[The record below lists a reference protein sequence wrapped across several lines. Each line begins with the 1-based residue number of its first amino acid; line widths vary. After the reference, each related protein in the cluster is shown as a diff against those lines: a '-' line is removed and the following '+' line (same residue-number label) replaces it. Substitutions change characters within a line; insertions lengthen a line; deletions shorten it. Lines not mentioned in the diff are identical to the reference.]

1 MGTIRVHGIGASAG
15 IAIARAQVWKKQD
28 QIIGQEVKS
37 PEQELARFKK
47 ASEQAL
53 SGLATLHEQTKQ
65 RLGQKEADIFQAHM
79 MLLQDPELIGQI
91 EVLLAAGNINAEAA
105 VQQATGELATLFSSL
120 EDEYMR
126 ERAADIRDVG
136 QRLLS
141 CLQEAVWGNLQGTAR
156 EEKGTSLDA
165 VIVVAHDLSPSD
177 TAQLDTGLI
186 KGFATQIG
194 GGTSHS
200 AVMARALGIPAVVG
214 LGQALEQV
222 EDGDLIVLDGTAGLL
237 CLRPGEEELA
247 FYEQKRADWLREK
260 NRQARWAAL
269 PTVTKDG
276 HRVEV
281 GANIGHPDECRAVQQ
296 VGGEGIGLFRSEF
309 LFMNRASMPDEEEQF
324 QAYRQ
329 VAQDMNGK
337 PVVIR
342 TLDIGGDKELP
353 YLNLQSELNPFLG
366 YRAIRLCLDRE
377 ELFLTQLRAILR
389 ASHYGSVKLM
399 YPMIATLEE
408 WRAANRLLA
417 EAKETLA
424 RAGIPFDPAIEVGL
438 MIEVPAAALASE
450 LFARDADFLSIGT
463 NDLIQY
469 TLACDRMN
477 EQVSGLYQPF
487 HPAILRLIRQVI
499 DAAHRY
505 GRRVSM
511 CGEMA
516 SDPLA
521 IPLLLGMGLDGFS
534 MSASSVLAA
543 RELINHLSFEE
554 MKELAEAALKLEGQE
569 QVKAL
574 LLERTR
580 VQINA

>member
-28 QIIGQEVKS
+28 QKISQEVRS
-37 PEQELARFKK
+37 PEEELARFKT
-47 ASEQAL
+47 ASELAL
-53 SGLATLHEQTKQ
+53 SGLATLYEETRL

-105 VQQATGELATLFSSL
+105 VQKVTGELVSLFASL

-141 CLQEAVWGNLQGTAR
+141 CLQQVARDHRQGAAR
-156 EEKGTSLDA
+156 EEIGTLDA

-200 AVMARALGIPAVVG
+200 AIMARALGIPAVVG

-237 CLRPGEEELA
+237 CLRPDEEELSS
-247 FYEQKRADWLREK
+247 YEQKRADWLREK
-260 NRQARWAAL
+260 KRQARWAEL
-269 PTVTKDG
+269 PTVTQDG
-276 HRVEV
+276 HRVEL
-281 GANIGHPDECRAVQQ
+281 GANIGHPDECQAVQQ

-353 YLNLQSELNPFLG
+353 YMNLQSELNPFLG

-487 HPAILRLIRQVI
+487 HPAVLRLIRQVI

-543 RELINHLSFEE
+543 RELINQLSFEE

>member
-28 QIIGQEVKS
+28 QKISQEVRS
-37 PEQELARFKK
+37 PEEELARFKT
-47 ASEQAL
+47 ASELAL
-53 SGLATLHEQTKQ
+53 SGLATLYEETRL

-237 CLRPGEEELA
+237 CLRPDEEELSS
-247 FYEQKRADWLREK
+247 YEQKRADWLREK
-260 NRQARWAAL
+260 KRQARWAEL
-269 PTVTKDG
+269 STVTQDG
-276 HRVEV
+276 HRVEL

-353 YLNLQSELNPFLG
+353 YMNLQSELNPFLG

-543 RELINHLSFEE
+543 RELINQLSFEE

>member
-105 VQQATGELATLFSSL
+105 VQQVTGELATLFSSL

-141 CLQEAVWGNLQGTAR
+141 CLQQVARDHCQGAAR
-156 EEKGTSLDA
+156 EEIGTLDA

-200 AVMARALGIPAVVG
+200 AIMARALGIPAVVG

-237 CLRPGEEELA
+237 CLRPDEEELSS
-247 FYEQKRADWLREK
+247 YEQKRADWLREK
-260 NRQARWAAL
+260 KRQARWAEL
-269 PTVTKDG
+269 PTVTQDG
-276 HRVEV
+276 HRVEL

-353 YLNLQSELNPFLG
+353 YMNLQSELNPFLG

-487 HPAILRLIRQVI
+487 HPAVLRLIRQVI

-543 RELINHLSFEE
+543 RELINQLSFEE

>member
-1 MGTIRVHGIGASAG
+1 
-15 IAIARAQVWKKQD
+15 
-28 QIIGQEVKS
+28 
-37 PEQELARFKK
+37 
-47 ASEQAL
+47 
-53 SGLATLHEQTKQ
+53 
-65 RLGQKEADIFQAHM
+65 M

-141 CLQEAVWGNLQGTAR
+141 CLQQVARDHCQGAAR
-156 EEKGTSLDA
+156 EEIGTLDA

-237 CLRPGEEELA
+237 CLRPDEEELSS
-247 FYEQKRADWLREK
+247 YEQKRADWLREK
-260 NRQARWAAL
+260 KRQARWAEL
-269 PTVTKDG
+269 PTVTQDG
-276 HRVEV
+276 HRVEL

-469 TLACDRMN
+469 TLACDRIN

-543 RELINHLSFEE
+543 RELINQLSFEE

>member
-1 MGTIRVHGIGASAG
+1 MGTVRVKGIGASAG
-15 IAIARAQVWKKQD
+15 VAIARAQVWKKQV
-28 QIIGQEVKS
+28 QKIGQEVKS
-37 PEQELARFKK
+37 PEEELARFKT
-47 ASEQAL
+47 ACEQGL
-53 SGLATLHEQTKQ
+53 SGLATLYEQTRK

-79 MLLQDPELIGQI
+79 MLLQDPELIGPI
-91 EVLLAAGNINAEAA
+91 EMLLAAGNINAEAA
-105 VQQATGELATLFSSL
+105 VQQVTGELASLFASL
-120 EDEYMR
+120 DGEYMR

-136 QRLLS
+136 QRLLF
-141 CLQEAVWGNLQGTAR
+141 CLQGTGTVWGNLQGSAR
-156 EEKGTSLDA
+156 EEKKTAPDSL
-165 VIVVAHDLSPSD
+165 IVVAHDLSPSD

-200 AVMARALGIPAVVG
+200 AIMARALGIPAIVG
-214 LGQALEQV
+214 LGRALEQV
-222 EDGDLIVLDGTAGLL
+222 EDGDLIVLDGTEGLF
-237 CLRPGEEELA
+237 CLRPDEKELA

-260 NRQARWAAL
+260 TRQARWAEL
-269 PTVTKDG
+269 PTVTRDG
-276 HRVEV
+276 HRIEL
-281 GANIGHPDECRAVQQ
+281 GANIGHPDECQAVLR

-309 LFMNRASMPDEEEQF
+309 LFMNRDSMPDEEEQF

-329 VAQDMNGK
+329 VAHDMNGK

-353 YLNLQSELNPFLG
+353 LLNLQKELNPFLG

-377 ELFLTQLRAILR
+377 EMFLTQLRAILR

-408 WRAANRLLA
+408 WRAANRFLA
-417 EAKETLA
+417 EAKSTLT
-424 RAGIPFDPAIEVGL
+424 RAGIPFDPAIQVGL
-438 MIEVPAAALASE
+438 MIEVPAAALVSD
-450 LFARDADFLSIGT
+450 LFAREADFLSIGT

-477 EQVSGLYQPF
+477 EQISGLYQPF
-487 HPAILRLIRQVI
+487 HPAVLRLIQLVI
-499 DAAHRY
+499 EAAHRHD
-505 GRRVSM
+505 RRVSM

-516 SDPLA
+516 ADPLA
-521 IPLLLGMGLDGFS
+521 IPLLVGMGLDGFS
-534 MSASSVLAA
+534 MNASSVLAA
-543 RELINHLSFEE
+543 RELINQLSFNE
-554 MKELAEAALKLEGQE
+554 MKDLAEAALQLEGQE

-580 VQINA
+580 N

>member
-37 PEQELARFKK
+37 PEEELARFKT
-47 ASEQAL
+47 ASELAL
-53 SGLATLHEQTKQ
+53 SGLATLYEETRL

-237 CLRPGEEELA
+237 CLRPDEEELSS
-247 FYEQKRADWLREK
+247 YEQKRADWLREK
-260 NRQARWAAL
+260 KRQARWAEL
-269 PTVTKDG
+269 PTVTQDG
-276 HRVEV
+276 HRVEL

-353 YLNLQSELNPFLG
+353 YMNLQSELNPFLG

-469 TLACDRMN
+469 TLACDRIN

-543 RELINHLSFEE
+543 RELINQLSFEE

>member
-1 MGTIRVHGIGASAG
+1 MGTIQVHGIGASAG

-105 VQQATGELATLFSSL
+105 VQQVTGELATLFSSL

-141 CLQEAVWGNLQGTAR
+141 CLQQVARDHRQGAAR
-156 EEKGTSLDA
+156 EEIGTLDA

-200 AVMARALGIPAVVG
+200 AIMARALGIPAVVG

-237 CLRPGEEELA
+237 CLRPDEEELSS
-247 FYEQKRADWLREK
+247 YEQKRADWLREK
-260 NRQARWAAL
+260 KRQARWAEL
-269 PTVTKDG
+269 PTVTQDG

-281 GANIGHPDECRAVQQ
+281 GANIGHPDECQAVQQ

-353 YLNLQSELNPFLG
+353 YMNLQSELNPFLG

-487 HPAILRLIRQVI
+487 HPAVLRLIRQVI

-543 RELINHLSFEE
+543 RELINQLSFEE

>member
-28 QIIGQEVKS
+28 QIIGQEVRS
-37 PEQELARFKK
+37 PEEELARFKT
-47 ASEQAL
+47 ASELAL
-53 SGLATLHEQTKQ
+53 SGLATLYEETRL

-141 CLQEAVWGNLQGTAR
+141 CLQQVARDHCQGAAR
-156 EEKGTSLDA
+156 EEIGTLDA

-237 CLRPGEEELA
+237 CLRPDEEELSS
-247 FYEQKRADWLREK
+247 YEQKRADWLREK
-260 NRQARWAAL
+260 KRQARWAEL
-269 PTVTKDG
+269 PTVTQDG
-276 HRVEV
+276 HRVEL

-469 TLACDRMN
+469 TLACDRIN

-543 RELINHLSFEE
+543 RELINQLSFEE

>member
-1 MGTIRVHGIGASAG
+1 MGTIQVHGIGASAG

-105 VQQATGELATLFSSL
+105 VQQVTGELATLFSSL

-141 CLQEAVWGNLQGTAR
+141 CLQQVARDHRQGAAR
-156 EEKGTSLDA
+156 EEIGTLDA

-200 AVMARALGIPAVVG
+200 AIMARALGIPAVVG

-237 CLRPGEEELA
+237 CLRPDEEELSS
-247 FYEQKRADWLREK
+247 YEQKRADWLREK
-260 NRQARWAAL
+260 KRQARWAEL
-269 PTVTKDG
+269 PTVTQDG
-276 HRVEV
+276 HRVEL

-353 YLNLQSELNPFLG
+353 YMNLQSELNPFLG

-487 HPAILRLIRQVI
+487 HPAVLRLIRQVI

-543 RELINHLSFEE
+543 RELINQLSFEE